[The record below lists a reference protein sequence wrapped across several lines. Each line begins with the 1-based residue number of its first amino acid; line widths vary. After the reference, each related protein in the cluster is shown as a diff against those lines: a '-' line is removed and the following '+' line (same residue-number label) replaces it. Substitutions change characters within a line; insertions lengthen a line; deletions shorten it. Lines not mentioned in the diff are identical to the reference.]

1 MKPYVVSPDAADEL
15 TSIWLYL
22 EHEYGEEFAD
32 KTMRRLVRA
41 FADLA
46 ETPGMGRLRPEWT
59 TLPVHFFLVDPY
71 FILYFRD
78 REPLEVYAVLHTARD
93 IPAVLRYRVN

>member
-1 MKPYVVSPDAADEL
+1 
-15 TSIWLYL
+15 
-22 EHEYGEEFAD
+22 
-32 KTMRRLVRA
+32 
-41 FADLA
+41 
-46 ETPGMGRLRPEWT
+46 MGRLRPEWT